1 MPFRPYFYILIK
13 DGCEREASSFLAK
26 KFAGK
31 LLAVETVAKEDL
43 GLVSVFVI

>member
-13 DGCEREASSFLAK
+13 DGCEREASSFLTK

-43 GLVSVFVI
+43 GLVSIFVL